1 MANTYQ
7 TQGRKK
13 LLSFLL
19 KYPDKQFT
27 VDELHSAMTQAGA
40 DGEAS
45 QASKASKG
53 GRSSL
58 YRQLSKLCDEGC
70 VRKYRADHQASFT
83 YQYVGGLDC
92 CHHFHLKCVACG
104 EVTHLECAVS
114 DELLT
119 HIAEHHRFRIDS
131 GRSMLYGLCAACESA
146 SAEDACPEA

>member
-1 MANTYQ
+1 MAGTYQ

-19 KYPDKQFT
+19 KYPDRQFT
-27 VDELHSAMTQAGA
+27 VDELHSAMTEAEA

-45 QASKASKG
+45 TG

-92 CHHFHLKCVACG
+92 CHHFHLQCVVCG
-104 EVTHLECAVS
+104 EVTHLECTVS
-114 DELLT
+114 DELLA

-131 GRSMLYGLCAACESA
+131 GRSMLYGLCADCEA
-146 SAEDACPEA
+146 AQDPAEN